1 MTQGSAGRTKRW
13 WLIIGSVVAVLL
25 AGAYVL
31 LAAWQSTSAP
41 SGARSMGVDI
51 GGMDRDEAV
60 TALTDG
66 LGETPQQEVDVVAGE
81 SSATFDPVDAGLSVD
96 VEATVDSALG
106 FSLDPRVVW
115 SRLFEDE
122 EIAPVLDIDEDALGP
137 VLESTSDDLTLEPV
151 DAQLEYD
158 EDRAAIVTKG
168 EDGIVVADSALREA
182 IEQQWLRADE
192 VTV

>member
-96 VEATVDSALG
+96 VEATVTRLG
-106 FSLDPRVVW
+106 FSLTPR
-115 SRLFEDE
+115 RLV
-122 EIAPVLDIDEDALGP
+122 APVRGRGDRAGP
-137 VLESTSDDLTLEPV
+137 RHRRGRAGARAGV
-151 DAQLEYD
+151 DVGGPHPGTRRRALEYD

-182 IEQQWLRADE
+182 IEQSGCAR
-192 VTV
+192 TR

>member
-122 EIAPVLDIDEDALGP
+122 EIAPVLDIDE
-137 VLESTSDDLTLEPV
+137 VS
-151 DAQLEYD
+151 
-158 EDRAAIVTKG
+158 RM
-168 EDGIVVADSALREA
+168 
-182 IEQQWLRADE
+182 
-192 VTV
+192 